1 MTMSEVTAK
10 DVMTPEPICVSTSTT
25 IRQLARVLDENGI
38 SGAPVVDQQGRVI
51 GVVSRTDLMRRC
63 SEGTPEHPPSF
74 LFEVIRESNVN
85 DGLAPEAILCVEDFM
100 TTSPVTVLPE
110 TPATAVASRMFEGRI
125 HRVIVTDKAKRP
137 VGIIT
142 SLDMLG
148 VSHRRPTEAQKN
160 SSPP

>member
-1 MTMSEVTAK
+1 MTATKADVTAK
-10 DVMTPEPICVSTSTT
+10 DVMTHEPVCVKTSTT

-63 SEGTPEHPPSF
+63 SEGTPDHPPGH

-85 DGLAPEAILCVEDFM
+85 DGLAPEALLCVEDFM
-100 TTSPVTVLPE
+100 TRGPVTVP
-110 TPATAVASRMFEGRI
+110 PDAPAVAVARRMFEGRI
-125 HRVIVTDKAKRP
+125 HRVIVIDQDKRP

-142 SLDMLG
+142 SLDLLG
-148 VSHRRPTEAQKN
+148 VLQ
-160 SSPP
+160 